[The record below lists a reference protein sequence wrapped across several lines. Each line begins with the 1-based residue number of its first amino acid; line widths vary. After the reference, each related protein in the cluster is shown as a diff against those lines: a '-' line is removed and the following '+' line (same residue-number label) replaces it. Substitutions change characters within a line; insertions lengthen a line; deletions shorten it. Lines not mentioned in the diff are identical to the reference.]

1 MRHKL
6 FVGRTVLVQNGQV
19 DKAFRLLNRILGEAT
34 TFRIKIV
41 VQLWFSI
48 TKLLEILHTTYRQVS
63 GHV

>member
-41 VQLWFSI
+41 VKLWFFI